1 MKRQQLARKE
11 SIALYE
17 LEANRI
23 KNLNL
28 INKKSELR
36 SDGMWGEYGAR
47 AFYQKQGLPF
57 IGEFESQYE
66 QYEGST
72 GEIRHLKEDTLE
84 NGGIVTQNQNAVG
97 MWYDSHTQQLGQ
109 IEAFAPQLQ
118 ELYDTESKL
127 IEKYGSQEEARNSK
141 EFKEAV
147 QQFADATGLNET
159 TAKKYLDYLQT
170 EANVENARKVMQV
183 RVDAIVAEA
192 NAEAMKA
199 LYGDETGM
207 GDLNVLQDSMVYATA
222 DEIFKDAYNDLYWKM
237 LMEWLSAIWNAITL
251 NFGESNKHAKAA
263 GAYQKGMDELT
274 RQQKD
279 IIKEGVDAANENE
292 RKDYGNESYSY
303 YDDTPFGGAQASSQ
317 AMKED
322 WATENEYD
330 TTTPSPFAA
339 QRIRQANQQSSHQVG
354 KSIFESLSTRKND
367 VFDKFAQVYDKKMGD
382 VKVDNSK
389 TEIHIHNLNINTEDD
404 PEKIKTAFME
414 LIVEMGDQLVPRQV
428 SRTVG
433 GTEITGTQETAT
445 NESNTNDD
453 NANTTNNNNA
463 NPN

>member
-1 MKRQQLARKE
+1 
-11 SIALYE
+11 
-17 LEANRI
+17 
-23 KNLNL
+23 
-28 INKKSELR
+28 
-36 SDGMWGEYGAR
+36 MWGEYGAR

-199 LYGDETGM
+199 LYGDETGPGGAHVIVP
-207 GDLNVLQDSMVYATA
+207 GDLNIQNDGVGGAGLASVTE
-222 DEIFKDAYNDLYWKM
+222 EIAQRVGNQGIFLPVEFH
-237 LMEWLSAIWNAITL
+237 LMEHVGMGTQDHIHTL
-251 NFGESNKHAKAA
+251 IDHQLRNILLGIKHGIVVFRAPVEH
-263 GAYQKGMDELT
+263 GNG
-274 RQQKD
+274 D
-279 IIKEGVDAANENE
+279 IRLFRPDTLQNGPDSVVIDLLVLGIVVHKKLIDAAFTACRQTQAAHALGKGHHSDLDALDIADGIALGLLEF
-292 RKDYGNESYSY
+292 RR
-303 YDDTPFGGAQASSQ
+303 GG
-317 AMKED
+317 
-322 WATENEYD
+322 
-330 TTTPSPFAA
+330 
-339 QRIRQANQQSSHQVG
+339 I
-354 KSIFESLSTRKND
+354 
-367 VFDKFAQVYDKKMGD
+367 
-382 VKVDNSK
+382 
-389 TEIHIHNLNINTEDD
+389 
-404 PEKIKTAFME
+404 
-414 LIVEMGDQLVPRQV
+414 
-428 SRTVG
+428 
-433 GTEITGTQETAT
+433 GTY
-445 NESNTNDD
+445 
-453 NANTTNNNNA
+453 
-463 NPN
+463 PC